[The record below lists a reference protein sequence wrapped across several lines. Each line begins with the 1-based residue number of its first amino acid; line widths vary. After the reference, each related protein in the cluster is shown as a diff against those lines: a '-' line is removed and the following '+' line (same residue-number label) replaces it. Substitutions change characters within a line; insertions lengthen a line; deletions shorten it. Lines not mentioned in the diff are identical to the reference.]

1 MRKQDKAKQLQGVTE
16 SVLSQHSWSVMVRY
30 TLGATYM
37 CVQQLLFD
45 LQQSTTTTDDAAASF
60 VKGTCT
66 ILPLPQI
73 SFKGRGGV
81 LQGIYT
87 PFGYFTALY
96 PHA

>member
-60 VKGTCT
+60 VKGICT

-73 SFKGRGGV
+73 SF
-81 LQGIYT
+81 
-87 PFGYFTALY
+87 
-96 PHA
+96 